1 MFIIFATG
9 QIFSFTFAALTRRS
23 CSSTGYILPA
33 DEVLA
38 VYPIL
43 VAFYILYFKF
53 YLASDVVVA

>member
-1 MFIIFATG
+1 MA
-9 QIFSFTFAALTRRS
+9 SFVILARRS
-23 CSSTGYILPA
+23 CSLTGYILPA

-43 VAFYILYFKF
+43 VAFYILYFEF